1 MIKIDKFQA
10 IDNFWNSFEWTAY
23 DESTVPD
30 DAGIPRITYSVVT
43 DSLGNPVMIPASLWD
58 RSTSWER
65 ISKKADEIALR
76 LVNMFP
82 PAIKLDDGRLY
93 LTKGSPF
100 AQRMQDEDDTVRRIH
115 LNVDAEFF
123 TAY

>member
-1 MIKIDKFQA
+1 MDKAQA
-10 IDNFWNSFEWTAY
+10 INAFWNSFEWKAY
-23 DESTVPD
+23 DEGTVPD
-30 DAGIPRITYSVVT
+30 DAPIPRITYSVVT

-58 RSTSWER
+58 KSTSWER
-65 ISKKADEIALR
+65 VTKKSEEISKRLEEMYPPTIAID
-76 LVNMFP
+76 N
-82 PAIKLDDGRLY
+82 GRVY

-100 AQRMQDEDDTVRRIH
+100 AQRMSDSTDSTVRRIY

>member
-1 MIKIDKFQA
+1 MDKYQA
-10 IDNFWNSFEWTAY
+10 IDSFWNSFSWKAY
-23 DESTVPD
+23 DEGTVPE
-30 DAGIPRITYSVVT
+30 DAQMPRITYSVVT

-58 RSTSWER
+58 RSTSWET
-65 ISKKADEIALR
+65 ISKKADEIARALT
-76 LVNMFP
+76 FGDP
-82 PAIKLDDGRLY
+82 PAIKIDEGRLY

-100 AQRMQDEDDTVRRIH
+100 AQRMQEPSDDMIRRIY

>member
-1 MIKIDKFQA
+1 MDKFQA
-10 IDNFWNSFEWTAY
+10 LDDFWNSFGWAAY
-23 DESTVPD
+23 DEGTVPD
-30 DAGIPRITYSVVT
+30 TATMPRITYSVVT

-65 ISKKADEIALR
+65 ISKKAEEIGQAI
-76 LVNMFP
+76 VNMNP
-82 PAIKLDDGRLY
+82 PAIKIDTGRLY

-100 AQRMQDEDDTVRRIH
+100 AQRMQEPSDDMVRRIYI
-115 LNVDAEFF
+115 NVYAEFF